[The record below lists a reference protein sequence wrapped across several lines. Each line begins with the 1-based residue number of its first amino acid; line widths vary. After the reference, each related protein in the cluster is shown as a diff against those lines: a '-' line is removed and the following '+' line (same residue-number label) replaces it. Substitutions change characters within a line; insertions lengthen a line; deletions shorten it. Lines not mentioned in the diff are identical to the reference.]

1 MKCSI
6 VWIFALLHVAVSID
20 LLRLELHKQLNN
32 LKKQLFDTETKV
44 EELRAAEEKLDM
56 IRISVRV
63 FSHEVKKEFSRS
75 IDTSFGMND
84 RKEQEWY
91 RSLGDED
98 NNDDDEYH
106 NFGNF
111 TQKRFT
117 NYAFKWKMPKN

>member
-1 MKCSI
+1 MKFSI

-63 FSHEVKKEFSRS
+63 FSHEGKNEFSRS

-91 RSLGDED
+91 RGLG
-98 NNDDDEYH
+98 
-106 NFGNF
+106 GN
-111 TQKRFT
+111 
-117 NYAFKWKMPKN
+117 KNKFLS

>member
-6 VWIFALLHVAVSID
+6 VWIFALFHVAVSID

-106 NFGNF
+106 KFGNF